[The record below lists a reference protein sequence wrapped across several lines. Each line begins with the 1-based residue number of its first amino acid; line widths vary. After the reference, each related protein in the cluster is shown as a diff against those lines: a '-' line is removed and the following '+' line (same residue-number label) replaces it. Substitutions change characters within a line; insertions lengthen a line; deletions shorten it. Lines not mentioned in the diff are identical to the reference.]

1 MSCTTIDIPPE
12 MFHDVGKGTIVMYNK
27 CITPDV
33 ENQLDQMAQP
43 KTTLL
48 SMSQKIIATF
58 FFNVFKAFSP
68 SST

>member
-1 MSCTTIDIPPE
+1 MQITIDIPPE
-12 MFHDVGKGTIVMYNK
+12 MTHDVGMGTIVMYNK

-33 ENQLDQMAQP
+33 ENQFDQMAPP

-58 FFNVFKAFSP
+58 FFNVFKAFSA
-68 SST
+68 SAN